1 MNFLKFWATNK
12 FKIKSIIKSLRWKE
26 QLKKLS
32 IIKDDLDDNKVL
44 ECAKAGKVDFI
55 VSNDKHLLK
64 LKNFEKIKIVSPK
77 EFFIEK

>member
-1 MNFLKFWATNK
+1 
-12 FKIKSIIKSLRWKE
+12 
-26 QLKKLS
+26 LS